1 MARQLILFIGF
12 LLLATTTTTAGDF
25 KVLNFYKAPNDLSAR
40 RYDRT
45 DINGNQCALIKV
57 RTDLDGLTI
66 LPNAGAVGDVS
77 YKEGD
82 YWVYVS
88 PGEQQLKFVKEGF
101 IAKPFSFP
109 MPIESSTVYVLEL
122 TGAGDKQAL
131 DENLIKTTFRF
142 NVSQV
147 YISRGGAA
155 PVQSTGT
162 VAEFQ
167 LPKGNYSFTF
177 SKEGYN
183 EVSRDITLE
192 KEQVIDISLQEG
204 QEQTTMKLPGI
215 INITSEPAGA
225 DVLLNNQKVGVTPF
239 QDNIIAGDYELT
251 LKKDLYH
258 PYSATFSMTEGDT
271 KELPVIEMTPRFGYI
286 AVNSEPGG
294 AEIILDGKSL
304 GTAPIPRQK
313 IESGKHT
320 LRAEM
325 DLYHSE
331 TLELTIADGDDIS
344 PKLTLDPAFGN
355 LTVNSEPS
363 GARVYLDGEMIGT
376 TPHTENRLASGN
388 YELRVTKDLWNEV
401 TELLTISDEQ
411 TTEKMIVLTQ
421 NFGAVEVNAPGA
433 TIYQNNERVGAGQYK
448 AKLQPGRYTFKATR
462 EKHLDDE
469 EEIYLSV
476 GDTRTIS
483 LNPQPIQGSV
493 SIFSEPRN
501 TRGAEIY
508 VNKQKQKKTTPAVLP
523 LLIGDYTIT
532 LKKDGFLDNS
542 RAITVKA
549 NEQKKHTFQMQTYKG
564 SLQQTF
570 NKHKSAKILW
580 GSASLL
586 FAGAGTY
593 FKLTADRHYNDYQA
607 AAIPAEATDLHDKV
621 EQNDMFSLV
630 SFGLAGAAL
639 IPTIIQ
645 AAKQG
650 KVKQKLKLT
659 ARPYGEGVVLGVNFK
674 L

>member
-1 MARQLILFIGF
+1 MLRNFILLAIT
-12 LLLATTTTTAGDF
+12 LLLIPTALSAGEF
-25 KVLNFYKAPNDLSAR
+25 KVLNFYKAPNDIAAI
-40 RYDRT
+40 RYERT
-45 DINGNQCALIKV
+45 DINGEECALIKV
-57 RTDLDGLTI
+57 RTGLSGVTI

-101 IAKPFSFP
+101 IAKTFSFP

-122 TGAGDKQAL
+122 TGTGDKQAL
-131 DENLIKTTFRF
+131 DEDLIKTTFRF

-147 YISRGGAA
+147 YISRGGVA

-167 LPKGNYSFTF
+167 LPKGNYSFTY
-177 SKEGYN
+177 SKEGYS
-183 EVSRDITLE
+183 EVNRNITVE
-192 KEQVIDISLQEG
+192 EERVIDIRLQEG

-215 INITSEPAGA
+215 ITITSEPAGA
-225 DVLLNNQKVGVTPF
+225 DVLLNNQKVGVTPYTD
-239 QDNIIAGDYELT
+239 QIIAGVYDLT
-251 LKKDLYH
+251 LKKNLYH
-258 PYSATFSMTEGDT
+258 TYSATFSLAEGDT
-271 KELPVIEMTPRFGYI
+271 KELPRIKLTPRFGYI
-286 AVNSEPGG
+286 AVNSEPSG
-294 AEIILDGKSL
+294 AEIFLDGKSL

-313 IESGKHT
+313 IESGNHT

-331 TLELTIADGDDIS
+331 TLEFTIADGDDIS
-344 PKLTLDPAFGN
+344 PKLTLDPAFGS

-363 GARVYLDGEMIGT
+363 GARVYLDDEMIGT

-401 TELLTISDEQ
+401 TERLTINNEQ

-421 NFGAVEVNAPGA
+421 DFGTVEVNAPGA
-433 TIYQNNERVGAGQYK
+433 TIYQNNERVGTGQYK
-448 AKLQPGRYTFKATR
+448 AKLQPGRYMFKATR
-462 EKHLDDE
+462 DKHLDDE

-476 GDTRTIS
+476 GDTRTLN

-493 SIFSEPRN
+493 SIFSEPRK

-508 VNKQKQKKTTPAVLP
+508 VNNQEQKKTTPAVLP

-532 LKKDGFLDNS
+532 LKKDGFLDNT

-549 NEQKKHTFQMQTYKG
+549 NEQKKLTFQMQTYKG

-570 NKHKSAKILW
+570 NKHKREKLVWGAAAIL
-580 GSASLL
+580 S
-586 FAGAGTY
+586 AGAGAY
-593 FKLTADRHYNDYQA
+593 FQQSADKHYDEYQDTNVTQD
-607 AAIPAEATDLHDKV
+607 AIDLREQVDK
-621 EQNDMFSLV
+621 EDQLSLIGYGV
-630 SFGLAGAAL
+630 GAACL
-639 IPTIIQ
+639 VPAIIH
-645 AAKQG
+645 AVKQG
-650 KVKQKLKLT
+650 KVKNKLDIT
-659 ARPYGEGVVLGVNFK
+659 AKPYGDGLVLGVNFK